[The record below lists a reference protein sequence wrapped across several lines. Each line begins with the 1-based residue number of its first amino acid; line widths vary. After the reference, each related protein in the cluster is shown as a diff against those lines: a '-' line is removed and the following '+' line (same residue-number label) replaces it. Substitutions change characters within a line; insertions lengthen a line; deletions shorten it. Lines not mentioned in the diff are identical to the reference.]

1 MVNGY
6 MGSNTMDHQ
15 IKEILTRLEKLE
27 KVVFPKGH
35 PKTASVPKAQKFTG
49 AKGGIMLLLSKNYF
63 NQRRSAP
70 DVKSELKKNEY
81 DYSIQ
86 VVQTTLNRLSKGK
99 GPLVAHKD
107 GDKKHYVRR
116 K

>member
-6 MGSNTMDHQ
+6 TESNTMEHQ
-15 IKEILTRLEKLE
+15 IKEILLRLEKLE
-27 KVVFPKGH
+27 RAVFSKDGQKLTYALKP
-35 PKTASVPKAQKFTG
+35 QKFTG
-49 AKGGIMLLLSKNYF
+49 AKGGILLLLSKNYF

-99 GPLVAHKD
+99 GLLVAHKD

>member
-6 MGSNTMDHQ
+6 MENNTMDKRD
-15 IKEILTRLEKLE
+15 KEIFERLERLEKE
-27 KVVFPKGH
+27 VFPKNRKQITSA
-35 PKTASVPKAQKFTG
+35 PKQQKFSG
-49 AKGGIMLLLSKNYF
+49 AKGGILFLLSKDYL

-70 DVKSELKKNEY
+70 DVKSELKKHEY

-99 GPLVAHKD
+99 GPLVAHKE